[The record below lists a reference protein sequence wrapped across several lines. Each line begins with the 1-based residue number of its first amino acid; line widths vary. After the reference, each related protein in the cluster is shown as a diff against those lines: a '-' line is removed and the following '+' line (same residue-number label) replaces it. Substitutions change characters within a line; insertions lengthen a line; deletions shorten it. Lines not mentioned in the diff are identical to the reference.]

1 MMPKISKK
9 MTGLIAVVP
18 ALLGFLWWYSRPV
31 AVTVAQAEYGSAA
44 LYVYASGQ
52 VVPDEKV
59 IVRSKNTA
67 RIASVLVKEGDEV
80 TAGMTLVELAGDEV
94 RADLAAAQASLDN
107 ARSEYE
113 YRRLEYNRLSKLVNE
128 NAIPRRDFD
137 QAATELSQAEGSYQK
152 AQSQVAAL
160 VSRNSEYVLTSPF
173 TGVVLERLADP
184 GTLVTTS
191 DQILVLGNKQAYVI
205 EGKVDELDAAKV
217 QTGQKVLMAFDGL
230 SGQVVEGVITFVAP
244 RIDYTTKSFKVKIAP
259 LSALALR
266 AGMSAEINIL
276 VTEKNQT
283 LLIPVKALQENKV
296 WVVDSNNQVAIRDV
310 ATGLRDGQKVEVTS
324 GLNRGE
330 QVIMNPGKLK
340 QGSRVVIKNI

>member
-1 MMPKISKK
+1 MIPKISKK
-9 MTGLIAVVP
+9 MTVLIAVAAV
-18 ALLGFLWWYSRPV
+18 LLGFLWWYSRPV

-80 TAGMTLVELAGDEV
+80 AAGMTLVELAGDEV
-94 RADLAAAQASLDN
+94 KADLAAAQASLDN

-160 VSRNSEYVLTSPF
+160 VSRSSEYVLTSPF
-173 TGVVLERLADP
+173 AGVVLERLIDP
-184 GTLVTTS
+184 GTLVTSS
-191 DQILVLGNKQAYVI
+191 DQILVLGNKQAYII

-259 LSALALR
+259 RSALALR

-296 WVVDSNNQVAIRDV
+296 WVVDSNNRVVIRDV
-310 ATGLRDGQKVEVTS
+310 ATGLKDGQKVEVVT
-324 GLNRGE
+324 GLSHGE
-330 QVIMNPGKLK
+330 KVIMNPGKLK
-340 QGSRVVIKNI
+340 QGTRVSVKDV

>member
-9 MTGLIAVVP
+9 MLFLIAAVA
-18 ALLGFLWWYSRPV
+18 ALVGFVWWYSRPV
-31 AVTVAQAEYGSAA
+31 AVTAAQAEYGTAA

-80 TAGMTLVELAGDEV
+80 TAGMTLVELAADEIK
-94 RADLAAAQASLDN
+94 ADLAAAQASLDN

-113 YRRLEYNRLSKLVNE
+113 YRLLEYNRLRKLVNE

-160 VSRNSEYVLTSPF
+160 VSRSSEYVLTSPF
-173 TGVVLERLADP
+173 AGVVLERMADP
-184 GTLVTTS
+184 GTLVTAS
-191 DQILVLGNKQAYVI
+191 DQILVLGNKQAYII

-230 SGQVVEGVITFVAP
+230 SGQVVDGVITFIAP
-244 RIDYTTKSFKVKIAP
+244 RIDYTTKSFKVKITPQSAP
-259 LSALALR
+259 ALR

-276 VTEKNQT
+276 VTEKKQT
-283 LLIPVKALQENKV
+283 LLIPVRALQENKV
-296 WVVDSNNQVAIRDV
+296 WVVDSNNRVVIRDV
-310 ATGLRDGQKVEVTS
+310 AIGLRDGKKVEVLS
-324 GLNRGE
+324 GLSHGE
-330 QVIMNPGKLK
+330 QVILNPGKLK
-340 QGSRVVIKNI
+340 QGTRISVKE

>member
-9 MTGLIAVVP
+9 MTGHIAVVA

-67 RIASVLVKEGDEV
+67 RIALVLVKEGDEV

-160 VSRNSEYVLTSPF
+160 VSRSSEYVLTSPF
-173 TGVVLERLADP
+173 AGVVLERRKGAIVTLPAAAFAPATPPSDAEITAWYNGRKADYALP
-184 GTLVTTS
+184 ERRTIRYVTFGDSVLKTVPAPS
-191 DQILVLGNKQAYVI
+191 DAEIAARYNANKAKYAPSDKRKLSQLVLPTEAAAKALVAEVSGGKSLEAAAQSKGLSVASLGSLDKAAFALQSSSDAANAAFSTST
-205 EGKVDELDAAKV
+205 GKVA
-217 QTGQKVLMAFDGL
+217 GPF
-230 SGQVVEGVITFVAP
+230 
-244 RIDYTTKSFKVKIAP
+244 KSP
-259 LSALALR
+259 L
-266 AGMSAEINIL
+266 G
-276 VTEKNQT
+276 
-283 LLIPVKALQENKV
+283 
-296 WVVDSNNQVAIRDV
+296 
-310 ATGLRDGQKVEVTS
+310 
-324 GLNRGE
+324 
-330 QVIMNPGKLK
+330 
-340 QGSRVVIKNI
+340 

>member
-1 MMPKISKK
+1 M
-9 MTGLIAVVP
+9 
-18 ALLGFLWWYSRPV
+18 
-31 AVTVAQAEYGSAA
+31 
-44 LYVYASGQ
+44 VYASGQ

-67 RIASVLVKEGDEV
+67 RIASVLVREGDEV
-80 TAGMTLVELAGDEV
+80 TAGMTLVELAADEV
-94 RADLAAAQASLDN
+94 KADLAAAQASLDN

-113 YRRLEYNRLSKLVNE
+113 YRLLEYNRLRKLVNE

-160 VSRNSEYVLTSPF
+160 VSRSSEYVLTSPF
-173 TGVVLERLADP
+173 AGVVLERMADP
-184 GTLVTTS
+184 GTLVTAS
-191 DQILVLGNKQAYVI
+191 DQILVLGNKQAYII

-230 SGQVVEGVITFVAP
+230 SGQVVDGVITFIAP

-259 LSALALR
+259 QSSLVLR

-276 VTEKNQT
+276 VTEKKQT
-283 LLIPVKALQENKV
+283 LLIPVRALQENKV
-296 WVVDSNNQVAIRDV
+296 WVVDSNNRVVIRDV
-310 ATGLRDGQKVEVTS
+310 AIGLRDGKKVEVLS
-324 GLNRGE
+324 GLSHGE
-330 QVIMNPGKLK
+330 QVILNPGKLK
-340 QGSRVVIKNI
+340 QGTRISVKE